1 MVPLIESFLMNT
13 FIDSSL
19 VDIGPVVLEKSH
31 NKGDNNYDGD
41 RQTTDNLS

>member
-19 VDIGPVVLEKSH
+19 ADIGPVVLEKITQQ
-31 NKGDNNYDGD
+31 G
-41 RQTTDNLS
+41 